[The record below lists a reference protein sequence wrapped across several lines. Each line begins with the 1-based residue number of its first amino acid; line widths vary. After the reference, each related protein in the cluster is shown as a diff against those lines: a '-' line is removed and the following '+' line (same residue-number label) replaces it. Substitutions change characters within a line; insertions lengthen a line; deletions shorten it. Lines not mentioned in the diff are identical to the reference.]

1 MNTTLAASIAVGV
14 ALVWSVI
21 ATLRFPGVVATNT
34 LRDNLWRRYLD
45 KAYPNYVA
53 NDPNDRTGADR
64 LVSYAERI
72 IDRQINKA
80 RGILPFNSIVIAA
93 FGFER
98 GQIDQSLTVLNNV
111 DVRFMLV
118 LAMALLALSSLL
130 CLVLMLVRYGPL
142 ASYAVFA
149 AEIQSTI
156 HLIRQRSVV
165 LEVAIICSIVAL
177 VVGALMIGLIE
188 L

>member
-1 MNTTLAASIAVGV
+1 VNTTLAASIAIGV

-53 NDPNDRTGADR
+53 TDPNDRTGADR

-98 GQIDQSLTVLNNV
+98 GQIDQSLTVLKNV

-130 CLVLMLVRYGPL
+130 CLVLMLVRYGP
-142 ASYAVFA
+142 SYAAFA

-156 HLIRQRSVV
+156 HLVRQRSVV

>member
-1 MNTTLAASIAVGV
+1 VNTTLAASIVIGV

-21 ATLRFPGVVATNT
+21 ATLRFPGSTAINRLREDLWGRYLNKVYPAYVAT
-34 LRDNLWRRYLD
+34 
-45 KAYPNYVA
+45 
-53 NDPNDRTGADR
+53 DPNDRTGADR
-64 LVSYAERI
+64 LISYAERI

-98 GQIDQSLTVLNNV
+98 GQIDKSLTVLNNV

-118 LAMALLALSSLL
+118 LAMALLAVSSLL
-130 CLVLMLVRYGPL
+130 CLVLMLVRFGPP

-149 AEIQSTI
+149 TEIQSTI
-156 HLIRQRSVV
+156 HLVRQRSVV
-165 LEVAIICSIVAL
+165 LEVAVICSIVAL

>member
-1 MNTTLAASIAVGV
+1 MNTTLAASIAIGV

-21 ATLRFPGVVATNT
+21 ATLRFPGFVAINQ
-34 LRDNLWRRYLD
+34 LRDSLWRRYLD
-45 KAYPNYVA
+45 KVYPDYLA
-53 NDPNDRTGADR
+53 TDPNDRAGADR
-64 LVSYAERI
+64 LISYAERI

-98 GQIDQSLTVLNNV
+98 GEIDEGLTVLNNV

-130 CLVLMLVRYGPL
+130 CLGLMLVRFGPL
-142 ASYAVFA
+142 ASYAVFST
-149 AEIQSTI
+149 EIHSII
-156 HLIRQRSVV
+156 HVVWQGSVV
-165 LEVAIICSIVAL
+165 LEVAVICSIVAL
-177 VVGALMIGLIE
+177 LIDALMIGLIE

>member
-1 MNTTLAASIAVGV
+1 
-14 ALVWSVI
+14 
-21 ATLRFPGVVATNT
+21 
-34 LRDNLWRRYLD
+34 
-45 KAYPNYVA
+45 
-53 NDPNDRTGADR
+53 
-64 LVSYAERI
+64 
-72 IDRQINKA
+72 
-80 RGILPFNSIVIAA
+80 
-93 FGFER
+93 
-98 GQIDQSLTVLNNV
+98 
-111 DVRFMLV
+111 MLV

>member
-1 MNTTLAASIAVGV
+1 VPVNTTLATSIAIG
-14 ALVWSVI
+14 AAIIWSVI
-21 ATLRFPGVVATNT
+21 ATVRFPGSMGL
-34 LRDNLWRRYLD
+34 LRDTLWMRYLN
-45 KAYPNYVA
+45 KVYPNYLA
-53 NDPNDRTGADR
+53 TDANDRTGADR
-64 LVSYAERI
+64 LISYAERI

-98 GQIDQSLTVLNNV
+98 GQVDKSLTVLNNV

-118 LAMALLALSSLL
+118 IAMALLALSSLL
-130 CLVLMLVRYGPL
+130 CLLLMLVRFGPI
-142 ASYAVFA
+142 ASYAGFA
-149 AEIQSTI
+149 AEINSTV
-156 HLIRQRSVV
+156 HVVRQRSIV
-165 LEVAIICSIVAL
+165 LEVAVICSFVAL